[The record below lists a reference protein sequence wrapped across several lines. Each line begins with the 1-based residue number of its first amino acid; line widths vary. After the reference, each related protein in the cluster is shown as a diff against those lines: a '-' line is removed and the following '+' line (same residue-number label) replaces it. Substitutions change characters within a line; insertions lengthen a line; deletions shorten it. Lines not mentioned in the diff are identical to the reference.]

1 MNRPFRSTANK
12 NPAQII
18 IDNTQKRRTSEQKR
32 ADDAEE
38 AANAK
43 DLRKQAEL
51 EYQAKIAEIASMED
65 SLRKEDINYT
75 AQAKLNARTAVSTQ
89 ASSKKRMATTL
100 EKKNRDDDTQVV
112 DFESPANIEIPDS
125 GDDSDAFVPD
135 KDSEGDDSNSEGLG
149 DEDEDEDEDEDI
161 EDELNDRR
169 KGKQKAKKKNSKQH
183 TLRDNVAMVRKHSA
197 AKGSHASG
205 NLKRKETATNELSD
219 NDRATSKRQKGSY
232 ASNLSKDWKKKVNQ
246 LQSTGTSGKK
256 IQSGTDGVPE
266 DSVDLPPFATGHSR
280 SSSYSSTT
288 HYAGFSTREQ
298 STVSGEF
305 DHDEAD
311 EQVTAAR
318 RTRGPVADGVGS
330 GTKGNSHAQQGVN
343 SELKGRERTTKLM
356 GMLAESKDVDIAVE
370 ETRAVGKAKARKHLK
385 ATDLPIAD
393 TNQDRSQWEQLVR
406 GVIDWAGTL
415 CDPFGTNE
423 HPELFST
430 IQGLWDTLFK
440 DKPLSVQDH
449 PAIKKLVID
458 RLNNWRSEMGKRGLK
473 YLERYFKDSQYR
485 NDVGAR
491 AAFVKS
497 QLPQVIN
504 GCAVYPLIYRD
515 TEKLKGSWESS
526 LVIAVLSY
534 HISRVGYHLF
544 QTNGPPSG
552 ALAMATASVERALTI
567 YKSGESAKENDG
579 VGSDT
584 TTTDKRKRSR
594 KYEFDQNWAVVTR
607 RYAKSTSAL
616 PERKWDQIV
625 ALANTSM
632 LADHE
637 RDMERT
643 AGSTGEDE
651 LLMEA
656 RGDIPLSDEDE

>member
-1 MNRPFRSTANK
+1 MQAFR
-12 NPAQII
+12 
-18 IDNTQKRRTSEQKR
+18 
-32 ADDAEE
+32 
-38 AANAK
+38 
-43 DLRKQAEL
+43 L
-51 EYQAKIAEIASMED
+51 ENNQ
-65 SLRKEDINYT
+65 
-75 AQAKLNARTAVSTQ
+75 
-89 ASSKKRMATTL
+89 
-100 EKKNRDDDTQVV
+100 
-112 DFESPANIEIPDS
+112 
-125 GDDSDAFVPD
+125 
-135 KDSEGDDSNSEGLG
+135 
-149 DEDEDEDEDEDI
+149 
-161 EDELNDRR
+161 
-169 KGKQKAKKKNSKQH
+169 
-183 TLRDNVAMVRKHSA
+183 
-197 AKGSHASG
+197 
-205 NLKRKETATNELSD
+205 TNE
-219 NDRATSKRQKGSY
+219 R
-232 ASNLSKDWKKKVNQ
+232 
-246 LQSTGTSGKK
+246 
-256 IQSGTDGVPE
+256 
-266 DSVDLPPFATGHSR
+266 
-280 SSSYSSTT
+280 
-288 HYAGFSTREQ
+288 
-298 STVSGEF
+298 
-305 DHDEAD
+305 
-311 EQVTAAR
+311 
-318 RTRGPVADGVGS
+318 PVADGVGS
-330 GTKGNSHAQQGVN
+330 GTKGNPHAQQGVN

-370 ETRAVGKAKARKHLK
+370 ETRAVGKAKAHKHLK

-415 CDPFGTNE
+415 W
-423 HPELFST
+423 
-430 IQGLWDTLFK
+430 LWDTLFK

-449 PAIKKLVID
+449 PAIKKL
-458 RLNNWRSEMGKRGLK
+458 
-473 YLERYFKDSQYR
+473 DSQYR

-491 AAFVKS
+491 VAFVKS

-584 TTTDKRKRSR
+584 TTMDKRKRSR